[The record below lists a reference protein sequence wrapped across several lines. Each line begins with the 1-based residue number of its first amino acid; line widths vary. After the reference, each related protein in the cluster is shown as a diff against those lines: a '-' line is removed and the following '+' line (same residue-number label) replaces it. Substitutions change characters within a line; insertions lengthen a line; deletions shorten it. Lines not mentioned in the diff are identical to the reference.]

1 MNKEHRPVLKEEVL
15 SALSLQPEQV
25 YVDATFGRGGH
36 ALGILERLGAK
47 GRLLCFDQDPDA
59 ILQAYSIMGQD
70 PRVQIFRQNF
80 SNLKHTLETL
90 DLLGKVSGILLD
102 LGVSSPQLDE
112 ANRGFSFMRAG
123 PLDMRM
129 DKERTPD
136 AK

>member
-36 ALGILERLGAK
+36 ALGILEQLGAK

-59 ILQAYSIMGQD
+59 ILQAYSMMGQD

-80 SNLKHTLETL
+80 STLKHTLEPL
-90 DLLGKVSGILLD
+90 GLLGKVSGILLD
-102 LGVSSPQLDE
+102 LGVSSPQLDD
-112 ANRGFSFMRAG
+112 ANRG
-123 PLDMRM
+123 
-129 DKERTPD
+129 
-136 AK
+136 